1 MHSSSS
7 PTKNI
12 HWTSAS
18 WIKDVSAT
26 VQFSQSVDYWLV
38 KYYHWFKIDD
48 WGPDFPTYSLTATT
62 QWFSDWLSEWIMSSA
77 TASFTDWHVSS
88 MTQSIF
94 NSQSVSQSVSQPVS
108 QPITGCLACLGINL
122 WDSGQW
128 QDRTSA
134 LLTSHCIH
142 WCDLNYAISG
152 NWIKP
157 GWFSQWPVQSLGLD
171 EPAVIEPKSSF
182 ITHRSITVLIW
193 VTFNVTKS
201 SHIISKIKI
210 RSTINK
216 CKWFHVWKFHCSN
229 QVRVSI
235 N

>member
-1 MHSSSS
+1 
-7 PTKNI
+7 
-12 HWTSAS
+12 
-18 WIKDVSAT
+18 
-26 VQFSQSVDYWLV
+26 
-38 KYYHWFKIDD
+38 
-48 WGPDFPTYSLTATT
+48 
-62 QWFSDWLSEWIMSSA
+62 
-77 TASFTDWHVSS
+77 

-94 NSQSVSQSVSQPVS
+94 NSQSVSPSVSQSVSQSLGAWPV
-108 QPITGCLACLGINL
+108 LGSISETL
-122 WDSGQW
+122 DS
-128 QDRTSA
+128 DRTSA
-134 LLTSHCIH
+134 LLTSHCRH
-142 WCDLNYAISG
+142 WCELNYAISG

-235 N
+235 NFDLTLVLFPPVFDFGCCCLIFVRLTQQIAPRGWSNGLGGQYWIGSLSSHAHTFL